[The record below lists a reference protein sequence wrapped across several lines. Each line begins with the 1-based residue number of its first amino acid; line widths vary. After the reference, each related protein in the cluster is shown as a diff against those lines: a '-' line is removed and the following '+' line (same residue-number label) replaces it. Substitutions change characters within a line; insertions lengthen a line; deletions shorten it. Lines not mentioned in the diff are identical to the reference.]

1 MPREAEPSL
10 NERAFLLQAVQDNI
24 RLDGRP
30 LDTYRDLDIS
40 FADNFGVADVR
51 LGKTRVITRVSAS
64 ITAPRPDR
72 KFDGIFTITT
82 ELSPLAS
89 PAFESGRQSDLETHL
104 SRILE
109 TSLRRS
115 QALSTESLCLVA
127 GQKVWSL
134 RADVHV
140 LDYDGGLIDA
150 CCLSTLT
157 ALRHYRIPDTSVKG
171 GELTVYTPLERDPVP
186 LALLHH
192 PLCVTFNFFELGE
205 KWLVDATLMEQQCSQ
220 GEIVVAANPQGEV
233 CLVQKGGGGE
243 MDALVLLRCV
253 EVAMGKVR
261 ELAKVMDGALER
273 DVKRR
278 DRGGKSRELRAEN
291 ER

>member
-1 MPREAEPSL
+1 MMINQLTFGKSLTFPQSPHTHLSLHSSSSPRSEVRRYL
-10 NERAFLLQAVQDNI
+10 HHHDRALPPRIARLRI
-24 RLDGRP
+24 RPVRTLPCVSGVRP
-30 LDTYRDLDIS
+30 LS
-40 FADNFGVADVR
+40 FPTPILPLIVGQANP
-51 LGKTRVITRVSAS
+51 
-64 ITAPRPDR
+64 APH
-72 KFDGIFTITT
+72 
-82 ELSPLAS
+82 S
-89 PAFESGRQSDLETHL
+89 QSDLETHL

-134 RADVHV
+134 RADIHV

-157 ALRHYRIPDTSVKG
+157 ALRHYRIPDTSIKG

-192 PLCVTFNFFELGE
+192 PFCVTLNLFESGE
-205 KWLVDATLMEQQCSQ
+205 KWLVDATLTEQQCSE
-220 GEIVVAANPQGEV
+220 GEVVVAANPQGEV

-243 MDALVLLRCV
+243 VDALVLLRCV
-253 EVAMGKVR
+253 EVAMWKVR
-261 ELAKVMDGALER
+261 ELGKVVDGALDR
-273 DVKRR
+273 DAKRR
-278 DRGGKSRELRAEN
+278 DKGGIMSRELRAEN

>member
-1 MPREAEPSL
+1 MSGVRPLPFPSL
-10 NERAFLLQAVQDNI
+10 RYTPCTMPLPTLSFIDNQANPI
-24 RLDGRP
+24 
-30 LDTYRDLDIS
+30 YS
-40 FADNFGVADVR
+40 
-51 LGKTRVITRVSAS
+51 
-64 ITAPRPDR
+64 
-72 KFDGIFTITT
+72 
-82 ELSPLAS
+82 
-89 PAFESGRQSDLETHL
+89 QSDLETHL

-134 RADVHV
+134 RADIHV

-150 CCLSTLT
+150 CCLSTLA
-157 ALRHYRIPDTSVKG
+157 ALRHYRIPDTSIKG

-186 LALLHH
+186 LALLHY
-192 PLCVTFNFFELGE
+192 PIGVTLNFFESGE
-205 KWLVDATLMEQQCSQ
+205 KLLVDATLMEQQCSE

-233 CLVQKGGGGE
+233 CLVQKGGGGPV
-243 MDALVLLRCV
+243 DALVLLRCV

-261 ELAKVMDGALER
+261 ELGKLVDGALER
-273 DVKRR
+273 DAKRR
-278 DRGGKSRELRAEN
+278 DKGGMSKELRAEN